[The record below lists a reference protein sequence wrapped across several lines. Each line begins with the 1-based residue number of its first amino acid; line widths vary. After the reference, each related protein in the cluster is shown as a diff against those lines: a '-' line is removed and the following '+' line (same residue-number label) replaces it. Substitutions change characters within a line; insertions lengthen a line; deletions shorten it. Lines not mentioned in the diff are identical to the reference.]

1 MASESPRHVPRI
13 TPTPSASDENH
24 PPVASRQERQL
35 HHTLARIEEA
45 LEGLRFGQ
53 VTVTVQD
60 GVVVQIDRLE
70 RTRLQRND

>member
-1 MASESPRHVPRI
+1 MSSQRLRDSDNGDSTASVS
-13 TPTPSASDENH
+13 SDRPE
-24 PPVASRQERQL
+24 ALSRQERQL
-35 HHTLARIEEA
+35 QHA
-45 LEGLRFGQ
+45 LSQIADALRGLRFGQ